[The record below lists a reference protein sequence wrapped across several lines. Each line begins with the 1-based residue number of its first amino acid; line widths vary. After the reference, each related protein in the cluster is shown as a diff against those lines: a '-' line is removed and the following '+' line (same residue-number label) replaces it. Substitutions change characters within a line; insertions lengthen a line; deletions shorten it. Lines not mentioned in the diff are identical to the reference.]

1 MKPVLFGLAMTF
13 AAPLTHAT
21 TYWCNFTE
29 PFAQVTYDT
38 DMKELGLT
46 RPNEEYLTWPST
58 HSKAGN
64 FLTAKSINGEAKLR
78 IQLNKKGSDGM
89 SDHVYQYEGVWN
101 DTLVGGCDLRNS
113 PRPE

>member
-1 MKPVLFGLAMTF
+1 MKHILAGLVTILMAP
-13 AAPLTHAT
+13 AAFAT

-29 PFAQVTYDT
+29 PFQQVTYDT
-38 DMKELGLT
+38 EMHELALT
-46 RPNEEYLTWPST
+46 RPNEDLVTWPST
-58 HSKAGN
+58 HKKVGN

-89 SDHVYQYEGVWN
+89 SDTVYMYEGVWN
-101 DTLVGGCDLRNS
+101 DQLVGGCNLQKT